1 MPMLLA
7 LFLTFLNLIASL
19 GVKYMKGISI
29 WFGPF
34 YPGLEVVAGPVW
46 ACPPTAMGVPFG
58 EML

>member
-1 MPMLLA
+1 MLLA
-7 LFLTFLNLIASL
+7 FVLTFLNLIASL

-34 YPGLEVVAGPVW
+34 YPGLEVVAGPFW
-46 ACPPTAMGVPFG
+46 TCPPTAMGVPFG

>member
-7 LFLTFLNLIASL
+7 LVLTFLNLIASL

-34 YPGLEVVAGPVW
+34 YPTLEVVAGPVW

>member
-34 YPGLEVVAGPVW
+34 YPGLDEVVGPV
-46 ACPPTAMGVPFG
+46 
-58 EML
+58 